1 MEKLRRHLT
10 ANRFTETEFVD
21 ILLRGMN
28 LPQPYANMMSFPGTI
43 DELKDRMHRFEDELT
58 AYANMPAAPMT
69 RSAAPTIRSAA
80 PMTRSADSM
89 TQSAA
94 PMTQSAAKP
103 MPAANTEAN
112 TRCYNCC
119 KLGHYQSRCPYEK
132 RPSNSCFKCWGMGH
146 SHRECPNPQRILLH
160 SNSRVPIAAT
170 ADPTSDDYEPPEA
183 TYISGVNIVNM
194 VSAKLLDFM
203 TAGTRFNNFPSLFDT
218 GSPVSFIRFSSLSDD
233 AVKLLNNVLL
243 REE

>member
-1 MEKLRRHLT
+1 MPNFSGEDRGFGVSEFLQIFEDLMYQIKADDVYKLVSLRRKLRDTAACLIDVPEAITYEGLKAQLQKTFGQRMTMSQAEYYVRSRIWKRGSETLLKYVLEMEKLRRHLT

-28 LPQPYANMMSFPGTI
+28 LPQPYASMLSYPGTI
-43 DELKDRMHRFEDELT
+43 DELKGRMHRFEDELT
-58 AYANMPAAPMT
+58 TYANMPAVPMT

-80 PMTRSADSM
+80 PMTRSAAPM

-132 RPSNSCFKCWGMGH
+132 RPNNSCFKCW
-146 SHRECPNPQRILLH
+146 
-160 SNSRVPIAAT
+160 
-170 ADPTSDDYEPPEA
+170 
-183 TYISGVNIVNM
+183 
-194 VSAKLLDFM
+194 
-203 TAGTRFNNFPSLFDT
+203 
-218 GSPVSFIRFSSLSDD
+218 
-233 AVKLLNNVLL
+233 
-243 REE
+243 